1 MASET
6 SGHWDLPRGPGLRQ
20 LLAGPDLIVAP
31 GCYDVITARLVEH
44 AGFPAAYMTGSGVS
58 MSVTG
63 LPDIG
68 LVSLHEVLDRLG
80 QIAGAIRLPLIADG
94 DTGFGNPLNVLRT
107 VREFERRGAAA
118 IQLEDQEMPKK
129 CGHEPGRLLVPVP
142 EMVAKIEAARFA
154 RASADFLIVA
164 RTDART
170 THGIEEAIARG
181 RRYAEAGADVI
192 FVESPETPD
201 EMRAVCRAIP
211 APCLANMVEGGRTPL
226 LPQHELAEIGYRIVI
241 YPNALTRVFARA
253 GLELL
258 GELKRTGTTAG
269 MLPGMLTHGELWELF
284 GRKKWTALERRFVRD
299 VTPGETT

>member
-1 MASET
+1 
-6 SGHWDLPRGPGLRQ
+6 
-20 LLAGPDLIVAP
+20 
-31 GCYDVITARLVEH
+31 
-44 AGFPAAYMTGSGVS
+44 MTGSGVS

-68 LVSLHEVLDRLG
+68 LVSLHEVLDRLE
-80 QIAGAIRLPLIADG
+80 QIAGAIRLPVIADA

-129 CGHEPGRLLVPVP
+129 CGHEPGRRLVPVP

-154 RASADFLIVA
+154 RASEDFLIVA

-269 MLPGMLTHGELWELF
+269 MLPSMLTHRELWELF
-284 GRKKWTALERRFVRD
+284 GREKWAALERRFVRD
-299 VTPGETT
+299 VTPPEEA